1 LDYDFGCIY
10 ACANPI
16 FLKEEIRIY
25 YGGSDWLHTG
35 WRNGCLALATLRP
48 DGFAGYEQNNTNE
61 LGRIRTNALD
71 YKGQAVKVSADIS
84 KNGWIKASLIDNAH
98 SVISSVQISKTST
111 DTNLFDRQVIDEDTV
126 RIEFELNAAKLYSF
140 AFSSE

>member
-1 LDYDFGCIY
+1 MKSELAKCNTFYWSKRY
-10 ACANPI
+10 AEKCYCVGVAS
-16 FLKEEIRIY
+16 FLVDLQFE
-25 YGGSDWLHTG
+25 
-35 WRNGCLALATLRP
+35 
-48 DGFAGYEQNNTNE
+48 
-61 LGRIRTNALD
+61 
-71 YKGQAVKVSADIS
+71 DIS

-126 RIEFELNAAKLYSF
+126 RIEFEFNAAKLYSF